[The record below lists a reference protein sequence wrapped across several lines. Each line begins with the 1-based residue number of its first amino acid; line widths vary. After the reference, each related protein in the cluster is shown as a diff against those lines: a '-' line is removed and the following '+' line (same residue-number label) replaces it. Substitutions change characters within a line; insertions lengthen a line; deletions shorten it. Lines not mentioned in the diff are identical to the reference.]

1 MEIQIISIVVLLIA
15 ITALYKFLPYREMG
29 GKKPFLALMPK
40 YKTVIKHDSES
51 LNEEEIL
58 SGLGFKK
65 VKQEASITK
74 YTRGSV
80 LGDISIKLSKVD
92 VYLRSV
98 SSTEKEVA
106 VQAGWVAA
114 FDTGDHW
121 QFLSELSRKLES
133 A

>member
-1 MEIQIISIVVLLIA
+1 MEIQIISVVVLLVV

-29 GKKPFLALMPK
+29 DKKPFFALFPK
-40 YKTVIKHDSES
+40 YIKVIECDTQSTS
-51 LNEEEIL
+51 EEEIL

-65 VKQEASITK
+65 VKQDASITK

-92 VYLRSV
+92 VYLRSI
-98 SSTEKEVA
+98 SPTEMEVA
-106 VQAGWVAA
+106 VQARWVAA

-121 QFLSELSRKLES
+121 QFLSELSKKLEN

>member
-1 MEIQIISIVVLLIA
+1 MEIQIISVVVLLVA
-15 ITALYKFLPYREMG
+15 ITALYKLLPYREMG
-29 GKKPFLALMPK
+29 DKKPFFALLPK
-40 YKTVIKHDSES
+40 YKAVIRSDSE
-51 LNEEEIL
+51 LPIDEKLL
-58 SGLGFKK
+58 SDLGFKK
-65 VKQEASITK
+65 VKQKESTVK

-92 VYLRSV
+92 VYLTTV
-98 SSTEKEVA
+98 TATEKEIA

-121 QFLSELSRKLES
+121 QFLNELSKKLEN